1 LFEEFHIEE
10 CSLRL
15 FERTGLDLDQKR
27 TRGEEKERRY
37 LAERMVEV
45 PDRRKMV
52 CENEMREW
60 EKGQTKKQD
69 WSRVERSLRVIEL
82 KDEELE
88 AAD

>member
-1 LFEEFHIEE
+1 
-10 CSLRL
+10 LRL

-52 CENEMREW
+52 CENGTRER
-60 EKGQTKKQD
+60 EKGQTKEQD

-82 KDEELE
+82 EDEELE